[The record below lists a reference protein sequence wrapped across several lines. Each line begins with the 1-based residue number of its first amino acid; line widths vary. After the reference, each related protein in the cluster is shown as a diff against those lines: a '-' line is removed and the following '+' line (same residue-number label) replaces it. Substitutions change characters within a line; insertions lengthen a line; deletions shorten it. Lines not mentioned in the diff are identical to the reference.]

1 MTDSSFDKII
11 SLPNKEIQERSESL
25 IGFEKKF
32 NRIYASLQLLL
43 DKEGLIKWSN
53 ANYGKVLP
61 IVSSIEERHPLI
73 IFEGD
78 VGTGKT
84 ITAESI
90 ADKTTRMLNKEGFFL
105 QLSTRVR
112 GEGLHGEMGNLV
124 NDAFDKLKQEAGKR
138 RLAFLLIDEADA
150 IATSRGTQQMHQEE
164 KAAVNTLIQRLDELR
179 SMKGRAVVFMATNRL
194 HYLDEAIVRRAAVVL
209 EFKRPD
215 FDERYELFKREMDG
229 VSLSDD
235 EFKLLS
241 QLTGK
246 NETNDVGFSFSDLRL
261 RLMSEVI
268 SKAFL
273 NNVKITLELIIE
285 TIKEVK
291 PSPEIK

>member
-1 MTDSSFDKII
+1 MSDSSFDKII

-53 ANYGKVLP
+53 ENYGKVLP

-84 ITAESI
+84 VTAESI
-90 ADKTTRMLNKEGFFL
+90 ADKATRMLNKEGFFL

-124 NDAFDKLKQEAGKR
+124 NDAFDKLKQETGKR

-229 VSLSDD
+229 VSLSDS
-235 EFKLLS
+235 ELKELS
-241 QLTGK
+241 QLTGE

-261 RLMSEVI
+261 RLLSEVI

-273 NNVKITLELIIE
+273 NNEKVSLELIKE

>member
-1 MTDSSFDKII
+1 MSDSSFDKIT
-11 SLPNKEIQERSESL
+11 SLPNKEIQERSQTL

-32 NRIYASLQLLL
+32 DRIHASLQLLL
-43 DKEGLIKWSN
+43 DKEGLIKWSKE
-53 ANYGKVLP
+53 NYGKVLP
-61 IVSSIEERHPLI
+61 IVSSIEDRHPLI

-84 ITAESI
+84 VTAESI
-90 ADKTTRMLNKEGFFL
+90 ADKTTRELNKEGFFL

-124 NDAFDKLKQEAGKR
+124 NDAFDKLKKEAGKR

-179 SMKGRAVVFMATNRL
+179 SMKGRAIVFMSTNRL
-194 HYLDEAIVRRAAVVL
+194 TYLDEAIVRRAAIVL

-215 FDERYELFKREMDG
+215 TDERFELFKRELEG
-229 VSLSDD
+229 VKLSDD
-235 EFKLLS
+235 ELNELAE
-241 QLTGK
+241 LTGR
-246 NETNDVGFSFSDLRL
+246 NDTNNIGFSFSDLRL
-261 RLMSEVI
+261 RLLPEVI

-273 NNVKITLELIIE
+273 SKKKVSLELIKE
-285 TIKEVK
+285 TIKVIK

>member
-1 MTDSSFDKII
+1 MSDSSFDKIT
-11 SLPNKEIQERSESL
+11 SLPSKEIQERSKSL

-32 NRIYASLQLLL
+32 NRIHASLQLLL

-53 ANYGKVLP
+53 GNYGKTLP

-84 ITAESI
+84 VTAECI
-90 ADKTTRMLNKEGFFL
+90 ADRTTRELNKEGFFL

-179 SMKGRAVVFMATNRL
+179 SMKGRAVVFMSTNRL
-194 HYLDEAIVRRAAVVL
+194 HYLDEAIVRRAAIVL

-215 FDERYELFKREMDG
+215 FEERYELFKHELEG
-229 VSLSDD
+229 ASFSEEQLK
-235 EFKLLS
+235 ELAE
-241 QLTGK
+241 LTGK
-246 NETNDVGFSFSDLRL
+246 NENNTVSFTFSDLRL
-261 RLMSEVI
+261 RLLPEVI

-273 NNVKITLELIIE
+273 TKEKVSIELIKE
-285 TIKEVK
+285 TIIDVK
-291 PSPEIK
+291 PSPEIV

>member
-25 IGFEKKF
+25 VGFEKKF
-32 NRIYASLQLLL
+32 NRIYASLLLLL

-53 ANYGKVLP
+53 ENYGKVLP

-84 ITAESI
+84 VTAESI
-90 ADKTTRMLNKEGFFL
+90 ADKATRMLNKEGFFL

-138 RLAFLLIDEADA
+138 KLAFLLIDEADA

-229 VSLSDD
+229 VSLSDN
-235 EFKLLS
+235 ELKELS
-241 QLTGK
+241 QLTGE
-246 NETNDVGFSFSDLRL
+246 NGTNDVGFSFSDLRL
-261 RLMSEVI
+261 RLLSEVV

-273 NNVKITLELIIE
+273 NNEKVSLELIKE

>member
-1 MTDSSFDKII
+1 MSDSSFDKIT
-11 SLPNKEIQERSESL
+11 SLPSKEIQERSKSL

-32 NRIYASLQLLL
+32 SRIYASLQLLL

-53 ANYGKVLP
+53 ENYGIVLP

-84 ITAESI
+84 VTAESI
-90 ADKTTRMLNKEGFFL
+90 ADKTTRELNKEGFFL

-179 SMKGRAVVFMATNRL
+179 SMKGRAVVFMSTNRL
-194 HYLDEAIVRRAAVVL
+194 NYLDEAIVRRAAIVL

-215 FDERYELFKREMDG
+215 LEERYELFKRELEG
-229 VSLSDD
+229 TSLSED
-235 EFKLLS
+235 EIKELAE
-241 QLTGK
+241 LTGK
-246 NETNDVGFSFSDLRL
+246 NEKNSVGFSFSDLRL
-261 RLMSEVI
+261 RLLPEVI
-268 SKAFL
+268 SKAFF
-273 NNVKITLELIIE
+273 NKEKVSIELIKD
-285 TIKEVK
+285 TISNVK
-291 PSPEIK
+291 PSPEIV

>member
-11 SLPNKEIQERSESL
+11 SLPNKEIQERSNSL
-25 IGFEKKF
+25 IGFDKKF

-43 DKEGLIKWSN
+43 DKEGLIEWSN
-53 ANYGKVLP
+53 ENYGKVLP
-61 IVSSIEERHPLI
+61 IISSIEERHPLI

-84 ITAESI
+84 VTAESI

-124 NDAFDKLKQEAGKR
+124 NDAFDKLKQETGKR
-138 RLAFLLIDEADA
+138 KLAFLLIDEADA

-229 VSLSDD
+229 VSLSDN
-235 EFKLLS
+235 ELKELS
-241 QLTGK
+241 QLTGEH
-246 NETNDVGFSFSDLRL
+246 ETNDVGFSFSDLRL
-261 RLMSEVI
+261 RLLSEVV

-273 NNVKITLELIIE
+273 NNEKVSLELIKE

>member
-1 MTDSSFDKII
+1 MTDSSFDKIT
-11 SLPNKEIQERSESL
+11 SLPSKEIQERSQSL

-32 NRIYASLQLLL
+32 NRIHSSLQLLL

-53 ANYGKVLP
+53 ENYGKVLP

-84 ITAESI
+84 VTAECI
-90 ADKTTRMLNKEGFFL
+90 ADKTTRELNKEGFFL

-150 IATSRGTQQMHQEE
+150 IATSRGTHQMHQEE

-179 SMKGRAVVFMATNRL
+179 SMKGRAVVFMSTNRL
-194 HYLDEAIVRRAAVVL
+194 NYLDEAIVRRAAIVL

-215 FDERYELFKREMDG
+215 LEERYELFKRELDG
-229 VSLSDD
+229 TSLSDD
-235 EFKLLS
+235 ELKALAE
-241 QLTGK
+241 LTGK
-246 NETNDVGFSFSDLRL
+246 NENNSVSFSFSDLRL
-261 RLMSEVI
+261 RLLPEVI

-273 NNVKITLELIIE
+273 NKEKVSIKLIKD
-285 TIKEVK
+285 TINEVK